1 MCQNK
6 TKQDSII
13 VCSFLLL
20 LLLLLLLFLLT
31 FVTRHLVGVVVIL
44 CTCCWCTCT
53 AIYVYMHMLL
63 HNLVMLFFSTH
74 IVQRARDGV

>member
-13 VCSFLLL
+13 VCSF
-20 LLLLLLLFLLT
+20 LLLLLFLLT

-63 HNLVMLFFSTH
+63 HNLVLLFFSTQT
-74 IVQRARDGV
+74 VQRARDGV